1 MKVTKL
7 KEQATP
13 KQTSPKFGS
22 YRIPTSTKH
31 RENELLRSLYFGV
44 EGIDYYIY

>member
-13 KQTSPKFGS
+13 KQSNPKFGF
-22 YRIPTSTKH
+22 YRIPSSTKH
-31 RENELLRSLYFGV
+31 RKNEDLRSLYYGV
-44 EGIDYYIY
+44 EGIDYFIY